1 MYCPNISRPCSPA
14 PRRHKPVTL
23 RPARRAL
30 TRGSTECRPLRPLIA
45 CTHSCCRNQRALPA
59 LLPANAPG
67 GRRARG
73 GPRLGTA
80 GARAGH
86 ACHQQ
91 CGRRHPAPGAR
102 PVAYASCHLLGA
114 PVWDPPPHP
123 AHPHPCAW
131 NPVVPCSAPPRGRP
145 CIGGRTIWAHAADCG
160 RRRAMSG
167 GGAAGAIA
175 PGAHANQQCYLTREE
190 ESANGLWV
198 AAGGSEEPT
207 STLTCC
213 SSQLLYDLIEG
224 ERVP

>member
-1 MYCPNISRPCSPA
+1 MQRAREHRPARPAGALRLDYLPPFSPPPPLPRMYCPNISRPCSPA

-114 PVWDPPPHP
+114 PVWDPPPLRLEPCCPLLGTPTRP
-123 AHPHPCAW
+123 ALYWGPDHLGARCRLR
-131 NPVVPCSAPPRGRP
+131 APPGYERGWCCWSNSSR
-145 CIGGRTIWAHAADCG
+145 G
-160 RRRAMSG
+160 
-167 GGAAGAIA
+167 
-175 PGAHANQQCYLTREE
+175 
-190 ESANGLWV
+190 
-198 AAGGSEEPT
+198 
-207 STLTCC
+207 TCKPAV
-213 SSQLLYDLIEG
+213 LLN
-224 ERVP
+224 